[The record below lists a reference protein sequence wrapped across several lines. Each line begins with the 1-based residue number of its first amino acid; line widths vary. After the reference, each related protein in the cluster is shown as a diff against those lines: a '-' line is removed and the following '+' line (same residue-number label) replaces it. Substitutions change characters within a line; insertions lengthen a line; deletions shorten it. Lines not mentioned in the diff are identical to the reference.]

1 MGWGDIQGVV
11 VRLGF
16 NLAAP
21 TPAYLLCHMVE
32 VANFIPNHFG
42 KSSII
47 AFWRLER
54 RRTGQRTFAATW
66 LKRLSRFCW
75 CSTIFVMLFNHIS
88 LSYVLSIDIADI
100 VHFCTSRIMDYL
112 STRPAKL
119 LTAFSLF
126 SRWSNFRNWYFMSI
140 LKCWLSTLMSY
151 LPELRPW
158 MPSSRGSRL
167 PRMWTQPC
175 FCWWVWWQFF
185 CCRFSFLLI
194 FYHDFLQNAQTFW
207 AAPFIGLPRS
217 SCADFFKFASKVY
230 SSISSSFLSIHFSFS
245 GSCAFVYLYICTG
258 SSVGKLTKSTS
269 LSTI

>member
-1 MGWGDIQGVV
+1 
-11 VRLGF
+11 
-16 NLAAP
+16 
-21 TPAYLLCHMVE
+21 
-32 VANFIPNHFG
+32 
-42 KSSII
+42 
-47 AFWRLER
+47 
-54 RRTGQRTFAATW
+54 
-66 LKRLSRFCW
+66 
-75 CSTIFVMLFNHIS
+75 
-88 LSYVLSIDIADI
+88 
-100 VHFCTSRIMDYL
+100 MDYL

-258 SSVGKLTKSTS
+258 SSVGKPS
-269 LSTI
+269 LRHCPPYNFHVARYLSHCFHIEFNEMSACVALYVGSNRLRSRIMLDVDYLLGHRKHIYMVLQ